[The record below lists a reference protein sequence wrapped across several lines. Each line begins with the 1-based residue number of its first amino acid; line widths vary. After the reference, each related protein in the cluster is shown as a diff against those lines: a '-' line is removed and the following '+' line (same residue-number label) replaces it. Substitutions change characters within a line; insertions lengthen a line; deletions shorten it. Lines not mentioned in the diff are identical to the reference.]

1 MFLTRL
7 SAVLLL
13 LVMSFT
19 STIALADEGL
29 TVYSS
34 RKEALIKP
42 ILDDFTKETGVHV
55 RLLTGKAD
63 ALLKRIVNEGR
74 NTPAD
79 LLITVDAGR
88 LHRAKNAK
96 ITSAFDIDKIN
107 QQVPTQYRDPEKH
120 WVGLSVRSRVIMYS
134 KDRVNPKELSTYEAL
149 SNPKW
154 KGRICVRSSNSIY
167 NQSLTASLIK
177 HIGKDATEKWA
188 KGIVANLSR
197 KPQGGDRDQIKAV
210 ASGQCDIAIA
220 NTYYLAAMV
229 ESDPKSRA
237 IADKVSV
244 FWPNQNDRGAHVNIS
259 GAAIVKFSKN
269 KSNALKLIEFLTSDH
284 AQSWYAEANG
294 EYPVRN
300 DINMSNTLA
309 TWGTFKAD
317 TLSLDQLG
325 RLNKEAVMLL
335 DRSGW
340 R

>member
-1 MFLTRL
+1 MSFYRLLTAFLTL
-7 SAVLLL
+7 AISL
-13 LVMSFT
+13 T
-19 STIALADEGL
+19 STASFADETL

-42 ILDDFTKETGVHV
+42 ILDDFTQETGIHV

-63 ALLKRIVNEGR
+63 ALLKRIVKEGR

-88 LHRAKNAK
+88 LHRAKVAN
-96 ITSAFDIDKIN
+96 ITTSFDSEKIN
-107 QQVPTQYRDPEKH
+107 KQVPSQYRDPEKH
-120 WVGLSVRSRVIMYS
+120 WAGLSVRSRVIMYS
-134 KDRVNPKELSTYEAL
+134 KDRVNPNELSTYEAL
-149 SNPKW
+149 SDPKW
-154 KGRICVRSSNSIY
+154 KRQICVRSSNSIY

-177 HIGKDATEKWA
+177 HIGKNATENWA
-188 KGIVANLSR
+188 KGLVNNFAR

-210 ASGQCDIAIA
+210 ASGQCSIALA

-229 ESDPKSRA
+229 KSDAKSRA
-237 IADKVSV
+237 TADKVGV
-244 FWPNQNDRGAHVNIS
+244 FWPNQSDRGAHVNIS
-259 GAAIVKFSKN
+259 GAAIVKFSRN
-269 KSNALKLIEFLTSDH
+269 KSNAIKLIEFLTGDH

-300 DINMSNTLA
+300 DISMSDTLA

-317 TLSLDQLG
+317 TLTLSELG

-335 DRSGW
+335 DRAGW